1 MFRLARR
8 GALAALLGAVLA
20 LTACTGNTS
29 DVTLSTGKPVVEPTQ
44 ASSIATTLLSGA
56 AKAQA
61 DTSETG
67 KTERANLF
75 AGTALEAADA
85 RATVLA
91 ARSEKDRTAAELS
104 TSPATILGVS
114 SESKDTPAQILAQTS
129 LKESG
134 ASVLALLVGDPD
146 GQNFRIVAL
155 TPMVEGATLDALDPA
170 SEGSGLVGDGSGLVA
185 QPKQVVQDWAASVA
199 YPDPTKSALLA
210 ADPWSD
216 LLRKQAQDQAKAIG
230 AEGLFVQTH
239 VPGEVLGGLRLK
251 GGVGAVVFA
260 NVTRTDAIALHKPSA
275 MTPAKDVTAL
285 TGIKKITTEV
295 KLVSSEFV
303 AFVIPAT
310 GQVRLIAARDQLTSA
325 EAH

>member
-1 MFRLARR
+1 MFRLVRR
-8 GALAALLGAVLA
+8 GGLAALLGVMLA
-20 LTACTGNTS
+20 LSACTGNTS
-29 DVTLSTGKPVVEPTQ
+29 DVTLSSGSPAVEPTQ
-44 ASSIATTLLSGA
+44 ATSIATTLLTGA
-56 AKAQA
+56 AKAQT
-61 DTSETG
+61 DDSETG
-67 KTERANLF
+67 KSERSKLF
-75 AGTALEAADA
+75 SGTALEAANA

-91 ARSEKDRTAAELS
+91 ARSAKDRASAELS
-104 TSPATILGVS
+104 TSPPTVLGVS
-114 SESKDTPAQILAQTS
+114 SQSKDSPAQILAQTS

-155 TPMVEGATLDALDPA
+155 TPMVEGATLDALDPPN
-170 SEGSGLVGDGSGLVA
+170 EGSGLVGDGSGLVA
-185 QPKQVVQDWAASVA
+185 APKQVMQDWAASVA
-199 YPDPTKSALLA
+199 YPDATKSALIA

-216 LLRKQAQDQAKAIG
+216 LMRTQAQAQAKSVG
-230 AEGLFVQTH
+230 AEGLFAQTH

-260 NVTRTDAIALHKPSA
+260 DVTRTDAIALHKPSS

-285 TGIKKITTEV
+285 TGIKKITTEA

-310 GQVRLIAARDQLTSA
+310 GQVRLIAAQDQLTSA
-325 EAH
+325 KAH